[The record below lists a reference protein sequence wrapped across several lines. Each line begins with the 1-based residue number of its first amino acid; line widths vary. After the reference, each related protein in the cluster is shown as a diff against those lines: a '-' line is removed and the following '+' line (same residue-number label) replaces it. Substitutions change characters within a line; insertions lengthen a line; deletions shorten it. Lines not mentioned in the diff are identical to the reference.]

1 MTNEFT
7 SELQNIE
14 RRILELKTAGLR
26 PGIVEPYTFPFD
38 SGTNITKKEAPRS
51 YTIYFE
57 DDGNKT
63 APLVF
68 LDGSPNIY
76 LREYDPDT
84 NSQKIRV
91 DLDYFT
97 PGADLVSS
105 RKILNI
111 VQDSPLPPP
120 APVQEWRQTVAFNSA
135 NMGTTPGWCE
145 QNCRLGF
152 GFAYGVFPTAMADKN
167 SQQANGT
174 LHSGT
179 PPDYLQVPV
188 YCDTGIPEG
197 HVVVW
202 DRGTVWEDGYILPNG
217 LNTYAGHI
225 YGWGELMDGRRVVEH
240 I

>member
-1 MTNEFT
+1 MEFIDT
-7 SELQNIE
+7 LQNNE
-14 RRILELKTAGLR
+14 RRILELKTAAKH
-26 PGIVEPYTFPFD
+26 PSIFKTYTASFN
-38 SGTNITKKEAPRS
+38 SGATIALTDAPKIWTIHYKAEDIDDAPITYVDAFG
-51 YTIYFE
+51 TIYLAEF
-57 DDGNKT
+57 
-63 APLVF
+63 
-68 LDGSPNIY
+68 
-76 LREYDPDT
+76 DPAT
-84 NSQKIRV
+84 NTQEIRV
-91 DLDYFT
+91 DLGDFNYCT
-97 PGADLVSS
+97 IVSTREIES
-105 RKILNI
+105 IT
-111 VQDSPLPPP
+111 QDSPLPPP
-120 APVQEWRQTVAFNSA
+120 PSIREWYQTVAFDSA
-135 NMGTTPGWCE
+135 RMGTTPGWCE